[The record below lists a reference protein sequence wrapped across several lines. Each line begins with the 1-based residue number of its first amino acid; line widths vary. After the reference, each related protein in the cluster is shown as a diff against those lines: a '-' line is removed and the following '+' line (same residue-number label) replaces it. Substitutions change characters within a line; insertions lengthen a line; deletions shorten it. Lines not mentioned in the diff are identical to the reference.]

1 MCTTD
6 AQVKLLLI
14 RFFRFFK
21 NILNIISL
29 LLKEK
34 NNINHAIT
42 LQHPDVRGC
51 PVYSS
56 HTSIHTPLPC
66 LHLEQKKWHIVWGF
80 WWRQN
85 RRSLRALCTAL
96 SQSVFFFIQKHT
108 YLPPPECVPSVF
120 DDDVFYSH
128 TAPLEE
134 SVAACA
140 LVSCGIDVD
149 DWLQGLKRL
158 RPTLHGF
165 IQVYPFI
172 L

>member
-1 MCTTD
+1 MFEVSGEDRTGD
-6 AQVKLLLI
+6 PSGLFAQ
-14 RFFRFFK
+14 
-21 NILNIISL
+21 
-29 LLKEK
+29 
-34 NNINHAIT
+34 
-42 LQHPDVRGC
+42 P
-51 PVYSS
+51 
-56 HTSIHTPLPC
+56 
-66 LHLEQKKWHIVWGF
+66 
-80 WWRQN
+80 
-85 RRSLRALCTAL
+85 
-96 SQSVFFFIQKHT
+96 SVFFVIQKHT
-108 YLPPPECVPSVF
+108 YLPPPECAPSVF

-140 LVSCGIDVD
+140 LVSCGTDVD